1 MFLCKISYF
10 FKKNHWQHLK
20 KTFNALK
27 MNYPLDHQF
36 VTFVRVD

>member
-10 FKKNHWQHLK
+10 FKKPLAAFK
-20 KTFNALK
+20 KKFNALK

-36 VTFVRVD
+36 VTFVHVD